1 MKAPAPHSGKGALN
15 NGVVRTS
22 VRMSVATVDPSKV
35 NLRSDDGAAEARY
48 DHLLLGTEI
57 IVSIHRT
64 IHVSDICDMLV

>member
-35 NLRSDDGAAEARY
+35 NLRSDDPSIARDGDY
-48 DHLLLGTEI
+48 SFDPSDDSRFRHL
-57 IVSIHRT
+57 
-64 IHVSDICDMLV
+64 